1 MAKMFG
7 GNQSRS
13 SNELTVPSGSNI
25 RLDDHI
31 ETSIGS
37 TVSLNGVLKAEGTI
51 RIDGVFEGS
60 IETAANVIIGPTGK
74 VLADIKARNV
84 LVAGRVKGRIEA
96 SERAEIVASGGV
108 MGDIQAKTFYVEEG
122 SIIQGQMTM
131 PQIAEEEEARFLLE
145 TPRDR

>member
-60 IETAANVIIGPTGK
+60 IETAANVIVGPTGK